1 MNIDEIQT
9 FLAIAELG
17 GFTQAGHRLHRSQP
31 AISRRLALLEGEL
44 GAPMFERIRGGV
56 RLTEAGRAFLPHA
69 EAAVAALKDGSEA
82 EKEHAAGA
90 LWHLAHDSGIK
101 IVLRELGEV
110 VFVCALSSVF
120 SFNYLCRPSMMLR

>member
-1 MNIDEIQT
+1 LSSLPL
-9 FLAIAELG
+9 LAQQLTPRAESG
-17 GFTQAGHRLHRSQP
+17 
-31 AISRRLALLEGEL
+31 ALPLL
-44 GAPMFERIRGGV
+44 V
-56 RLTEAGRAFLPHA
+56 SL
-69 EAAVAALKDGSEA
+69 LKDGSEA

-120 SFNYLCRPSMMLR
+120 SFNYLCRPSMMLC